1 MGGSSVLDD
10 DAHERKRNIKS
21 SDLLLLALQITHGE
35 GPPPIIKPEPVQRRI
50 QPKRPEKKIFVRKAP
65 TERHHLTVAEKKVFS
80 KIPVIQELVA
90 SFFEVGRVHIISHR
104 RDNLVVLPRH
114 IAMYLAKELT
124 PNSLPEIG
132 RRFGGRDHTSVLYG
146 VRKIA
151 RLIKTDPNIAE
162 AVRTLRE
169 QFDGCANP
177 PCLPADQAAGAPAS
191 DSAPALAGGSGE
203 TQEHPADGIGV
214 AA

>member
-1 MGGSSVLDD
+1 MLEDTHAD
-10 DAHERKRNIKS
+10 HKRNIKS
-21 SDLLLLALQITHGE
+21 SGMLLLALQITHGD
-35 GPPPIIKPEPVQRRI
+35 GPPAIVKPEPVQRRI
-50 QPKRPEKKIFVRKAP
+50 QPKRRPREKIVVRKVP
-65 TERHHLTVAEKKVFS
+65 TERHHLTVAEKKAFS

-90 SFFEVGRVHIISHR
+90 SFFDLGRVHIIAHR
-104 RDNLVVLPRH
+104 RDNLVVIPRQ

-124 PNSLPEIG
+124 PHSLPEIG
-132 RRFGGRDHTSVLYG
+132 RRFGGRDHSTILYG

-177 PCLPADQAAGAPAS
+177 PCVSADQAPGAAAS
-191 DSAPALAGGSGE
+191 DSAPALAGGAGE
-203 TQEHPADGIGV
+203 TQEHQADGIGV

>member
-21 SDLLLLALQITHGE
+21 SDLLLLALQISHGE

-104 RDNLVVLPRH
+104 RDSLVVLPRH

-169 QFDGCANP
+169 QFDGCSNP
-177 PCLPADQAAGAPAS
+177 PCLSADQALGAPAS
-191 DSAPALAGGSGE
+191 DSAPALAGGPGE
-203 TQEHPADGIGV
+203 AQEHQADGIGV